1 MFHEG
6 IRFSCFSYHITVRV
20 EMENAMN
27 RSYLDMMEESLKRK
41 IEILHEIEKENE
53 KQKEILKDPAKV
65 NIPDFDAAV
74 ECKGKMIDQLTEL
87 NDGFESLYEKV
98 RDELQINK
106 DQYRLQIERM
116 QDMIRQITELSSRL
130 QTQELRNKQMADSFF
145 SAERTSMKQG
155 KKSVAAAYNYYKNM
169 NHSQV
174 TPPQFF
180 DSKN

>member
-1 MFHEG
+1 
-6 IRFSCFSYHITVRV
+6 
-20 EMENAMN
+20 MN
-27 RSYLDMMEESLKRK
+27 SSYLDIMEESLERK
-41 IEILHEIEKENE
+41 IAVLLEIETENE
-53 KQKEILKDPAKV
+53 KQKEILKDPTQV
-65 NIPDFDAAV
+65 DIPEFDAAV
-74 ECKGKMIDQLTEL
+74 ECKGKLIDQLTEL
-87 NDGFESLYEKV
+87 NDGFESLYRKIK
-98 RDELQINK
+98 DELQLNK
-106 DQYRLQIERM
+106 QQYRVQIERM
-116 QDMIRQITELSSRL
+116 QDLIRQITALSSRL

>member
-1 MFHEG
+1 
-6 IRFSCFSYHITVRV
+6 
-20 EMENAMN
+20 MN
-27 RSYLDMMEESLKRK
+27 SSYLDIMEESLERK
-41 IEILHEIEKENE
+41 IAVLLEIETENE
-53 KQKEILKDPAKV
+53 KQKEILKDPTQV
-65 NIPDFDAAV
+65 DIPEFDAAV
-74 ECKGKMIDQLTEL
+74 ECKGKLIDQLTEL
-87 NDGFESLYEKV
+87 NDGFESLYTKIK
-98 RDELQINK
+98 DELQLNK
-106 DQYRLQIERM
+106 QQYRVQIERM
-116 QDMIRQITELSSRL
+116 QDLIRQITALSSRL

>member
-1 MFHEG
+1 
-6 IRFSCFSYHITVRV
+6 
-20 EMENAMN
+20 MN
-27 RSYLDMMEESLKRK
+27 SSYLDMMEESLKRK
-41 IEILHEIEKENE
+41 IEIMHKIEIENE
-53 KQKEILKDPAKV
+53 KQKEILNDPTQV
-65 NIPDFDAAV
+65 NIPDFDTAV
-74 ECKGKMIDQLTEL
+74 ECKGGMIDQLTEL

-106 DQYRLQIERM
+106 EQYRLQIERM
-116 QDMIRQITELSSRL
+116 QDMIRQITELGTRL
-130 QTQELRNKQMADSFF
+130 ETQELRNKQMADSFF

-169 NHSQV
+169 NHSQI